1 MKRLLK
7 FALIIIGAVSCSRAN
22 PVTPEEEVQAQNLPP
37 ARITDTIRYEDNN
50 CTAYNF
56 EYPSKDPYGKP
67 VTLSGAIVIGDEITP
82 EKPARGLFLYNHIT
96 IYVNDECP
104 SQGELT
110 VQKMMVGSGLISIS
124 ADYYGFGATAGKHQA
139 YGLADTN
146 GEASIDALIAART
159 LLADM
164 GYSWDQVIFNLG
176 YSQGGQ
182 VAVAALKIAT
192 QKHPEIGWRRTV

>member
-124 ADYYGFGATAGKHQA
+124 A
-139 YGLADTN
+139 
-146 GEASIDALIAART
+146 ER
-159 LLADM
+159 
-164 GYSWDQVIFNLG
+164 
-176 YSQGGQ
+176 SQ
-182 VAVAALKIAT
+182 
-192 QKHPEIGWRRTV
+192 H